1 MQQDTDACAQ
11 LKSDA
16 TANSCQMPAG
26 FAAEWAKTFAM
37 HEASM
42 KAVADKLQAVLMGTI
57 DSNPC
62 SFMAENNKTVLS
74 YKADSKTFRRLVAE
88 YIKRAT
94 TAASTQKMAKEIEAA
109 STQQVA
115 RAREIE

>member
-42 KAVADKLQAVLMGTI
+42 KAVADKLQAVLIGTST
-57 DSNPC
+57 DCNPC
-62 SFMAENNKTVLS
+62 SFVAENNRIVVS
-74 YKADSKTFRRLVAE
+74 YKADAKTFRRLVAE
-88 YIKRAT
+88 YTKRAT
-94 TAASTQKMAKEIEAA
+94 TAESTKKAKTIE
-109 STQQVA
+109 
-115 RAREIE
+115 